1 MARGPARRMRTP
13 HDHYEDPLGRMTSIS
28 QMNRR
33 LFDLAPGRWVGRYI
47 YNWRRHHQSPSQS
60 TTTKFF
66 RNLQQLAALEG
77 PLANLT
83 EPGNLS
89 VLVAGCSYGCEPYS
103 LAGLLALRFPHLNW
117 RIVGV
122 DISRDALGIANA
134 ARYTSEYG
142 LGSARDDL
150 AKRLE
155 TRIFNRSGDEW
166 VVVTDIRER
175 VSFAYGDVLSVE
187 FRQFRNYDLVLGQNF
202 MIHMNKA
209 SAETAL
215 AALAAA
221 ARPGGALF
229 LGGMDLETKT
239 SLLALH
245 KLVPLDWNIVG
256 IHEAEDMRRSAWP
269 WEYWSL
275 EPISPRRRD
284 YLTRYSTIFLK
295 P

>member
-1 MARGPARRMRTP
+1 
-13 HDHYEDPLGRMTSIS
+13 MTSIS

-33 LFDLAPGRWVGRYI
+33 LFDLAPARWVGRYI
-47 YNWRRHHQSPSQS
+47 YNWRRQRQSPSQS
-60 TTTKFF
+60 TTTRFF
-66 RNLQQLAALEG
+66 RNLEQLAALEG
-77 PLANLT
+77 PLSNLT
-83 EPGNLS
+83 KTGSLS
-89 VLVAGCSYGCEPYS
+89 VLVAGCSYGCEAYS
-103 LAGLLALRFPHLNW
+103 LAGLLALRFPQLNW

-122 DISRDALGIANA
+122 DIACDAIGIANA
-134 ARYTSEYG
+134 ARYTSGYG

-155 TRIFNRSGDEW
+155 ARIFSRSGEEW
-166 VVVTDIRER
+166 AVVTDIRER
-175 VSFAYGDVLSVE
+175 VSFAYGDVLSAE
-187 FRQFRNYDLVLGQNF
+187 FGQFKNYDLVLGQNF

-239 SLLALH
+239 SLLARH

-256 IHEAEDMRRSAWP
+256 IHEADDMRRSAWP

-295 P
+295 T

>member
-1 MARGPARRMRTP
+1 MARSPAKRVRAP
-13 HDHYEDPLGRMTSIS
+13 HDHYEGSLAHMASIS

-33 LFDLAPGRWVGRYI
+33 LFDLAPARWVGRYI
-47 YNWRRHHQSPSQS
+47 YNWRRQRQSPSQS

-66 RNLQQLAALEG
+66 RNLQQLTALEG
-77 PLANLT
+77 PLSNLT
-83 EPGNLS
+83 KTGTLS
-89 VLVAGCSYGCEPYS
+89 VLVAGCSYGCEAYS

-122 DISRDALGIANA
+122 DISRDAIGIANA

-142 LGSARDDL
+142 LGSAHDDL

-155 TRIFNRSGDEW
+155 ARMFSRSGEEW

-175 VSFAYGDVLSVE
+175 VSFAYGDVLSAE
-187 FRQFRNYDLVLGQNF
+187 FRQFKNYDLVLGQNF
-202 MIHMNKA
+202 MIHMNKS
-209 SAETAL
+209 SAEIAV

-239 SLLALH
+239 SLLAPH
-245 KLVPLDWNIVG
+245 KLMPLDWNILG